1 MAQFTRAKTVAVPQ
15 PRPVTV
21 ATSRQ
26 DVTVVGVRQ
35 VADTVGVVVNF
46 NTTDVATSDTDLKR
60 DVSIGTRHSEP
71 PRVPGPGPLPLGE
84 GRTGAIG

>member
-60 DVSIGTRHSEP
+60 DVSIGTRHSGT